1 MTLMTHEAP
10 AEGRKGRAAMAEV
23 GRQKNINKSLE
34 DDNISVNTTGAGEA
48 ASSGD
53 NHPPS
58 VSTTNKRTLVS
69 NN

>member
-1 MTLMTHEAP
+1 MTPMTHEAP
-10 AEGRKGRAAMAEV
+10 AEGRKERAAIAEV

-34 DDNISVNTTGAGEA
+34 DVNISVNTTGAGEA

-58 VSTTNKRTLVS
+58 ASTTNKRTLVL

>member
-10 AEGRKGRAAMAEV
+10 AEGRKESAAMAEV
-23 GRQKNINKSLE
+23 GRQKSINKSLE
-34 DDNISVNTTGAGEA
+34 DVNISVNTTGAGEA
-48 ASSGD
+48 AGD

-58 VSTTNKRTLVS
+58 VSTTNKRTLVL